1 VLAHLVLAVLLAQ
14 DSSPDSAPT
23 EPPYFQQIDG
33 ALATYCADSADDLNA
48 AHTAGEVDPQHAIPF
63 WSRYV
68 KHVLRCA
75 EQQHGI
81 NQARLYAAAI
91 DGILNSILYLKPDAD
106 EAAQWRK
113 RAYTLIA
120 KALKE
125 AQADPELVTLLE
137 RWQDELP

>member
-1 VLAHLVLAVLLAQ
+1 MLPHLVLAVLLAQ
-14 DSSPDSAPT
+14 DSSSDAVPT
-23 EPPYFQQIDG
+23 EAPYFERIER
-33 ALATYCADSADDLNA
+33 ALATYCADSADDRKA
-48 AHTAGEVDPQHAIPF
+48 AQTAGEVDPQHAIPF
-63 WSRYV
+63 WSTYV

-113 RAYTLIA
+113 RAYALIA

-125 AQADPELVTLLE
+125 AHTDPELVTLIE